1 MAEARA
7 FPRYGESLALP
18 LQRRIEDLFP
28 SGYASAMKEHPLPP
42 NERDAQKF
50 RVRRIVGQLKA
61 IERMLEE
68 DRECSE
74 ILMQLVSARKA
85 LKSLAETLIHSHVSH
100 CIQSAR
106 TEMEGKKQ
114 LRDLLAVLRRYVE

>member
-1 MAEARA
+1 M
-7 FPRYGESLALP
+7 LAV
-18 LQRRIEDLFP
+18 
-28 SGYASAMKEHPLPP
+28 MKDHPLPTS
-42 NERDAQKF
+42 ERDAQKL

-85 LKSLAETLIHSHVSH
+85 LKSLAETLIHSHLSH
-100 CIQSAR
+100 CIESAR
-106 TEMEGKKQ
+106 TRVEGKKQ
-114 LRDLLAVLRRYVE
+114 LQDLLAVLERYVE